1 MFQNKSVESGE
12 ARGSAG
18 LTRLGSDEAVLR
30 RRLREW
36 YTGHRRSLPWRETS
50 DPYAIW
56 VSEIL
61 LQQTRVAT
69 VIERYREFLE
79 RFPTVCA
86 LAEATEAEVL
96 TAWSGLGYY
105 RRARMLHQAAREV
118 CARHGGVVPGS
129 AAELRALPGIG
140 RYTAAAIA
148 SIAFG
153 EAVAAVDGNVERVV
167 LRLAGAGLST
177 ASEVGRRAQ
186 AEADRLLDCAAP
198 GEWNQAMMEL
208 GATVCL
214 PRGPRCE
221 ACPWVEVCRTR
232 GEHPVR
238 KRAAMRAEAL
248 SLAWVVR
255 RRPTREPVE
264 RVWLVQRDERESV
277 MPLMWELPETDGA
290 SGEPVLRLRHAIMQ
304 VNYEVAIFAVEATAM
319 ARRSRQRREQWV
331 TAEEAGRM
339 PLTGLTRK
347 VMQRLG
353 WLPAGG
359 GRRAKPDGV
368 PR

>member
-1 MFQNKSVESGE
+1 M
-12 ARGSAG
+12 
-18 LTRLGSDEAVLR
+18 
-30 RRLREW
+30 
-36 YTGHRRSLPWRETS
+36 
-50 DPYAIW
+50 
-56 VSEIL
+56 SEIL

-167 LRLAGAGLST
+167 LRLTGAGLT
-177 ASEVGRRAQ
+177 GAGPGTAVAASEEGRRVQ
-186 AEADRLLDCAAP
+186 ADADRLLDHAAP

-221 ACPWVEVCRTR
+221 VCPWVEVCRTR

-248 SLAWVVR
+248 SFEWVVR
-255 RRPTREPVE
+255 QSSKREPVE
-264 RVWLVQRDERESV
+264 RVWLVQRDERQSV
-277 MPLMWELPETDGA
+277 MPSMWELPAADGA
-290 SGEPVLRLRHAIMQ
+290 DGEPVLGLRHAIMQ
-304 VNYEVAIFAVEATAM
+304 VNYQVTIYAVEAAT
-319 ARRSRQRREQWV
+319 ARRSRQRGGRWV

-347 VMQRLG
+347 VMQRMG
-353 WLPAGG
+353 WLPVGG
-359 GRRAKPDGV
+359 ARRAKPDGV
-368 PR
+368 SR